1 MRDNLKCDKNYNSGK
16 RNSVDGGFMRALL
29 FDDIIGNNTVY
40 NKSIDKH
47 KYKSQ
52 PWTKEVVFKVY
63 CNDDLNKLPLEIL
76 KQMRSYLDNIIDN
89 KEEIN

>member
-1 MRDNLKCDKNYNSGK
+1 MS
-16 RNSVDGGFMRALL
+16 
-29 FDDIIGNNTVY
+29 
-40 NKSIDKH
+40 NKAMHILVNEGIKADIDKH

-76 KQMRSYLDNIIDN
+76 KQMRSYLDTIIEN
-89 KEEIN
+89 KAI